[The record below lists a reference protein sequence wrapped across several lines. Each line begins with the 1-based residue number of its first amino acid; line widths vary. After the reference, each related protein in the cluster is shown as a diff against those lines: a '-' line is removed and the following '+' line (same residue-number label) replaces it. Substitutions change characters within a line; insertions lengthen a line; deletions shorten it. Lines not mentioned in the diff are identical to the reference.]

1 MFNYHF
7 GGASNKISLES
18 GELPQGIVLKD
29 NGDFSGVFSV
39 DEVSPGYKSFPIS
52 LVSSGSGAAS
62 KETIILYV
70 VCEYSASYPWPAP
83 PVSLCSDNYKIWI
96 AKDTVWSFAAVNKP
110 GRSSSW
116 EFFTE
121 PEPTTTPPFKNLSDT
136 IFFTSGTLSEFT
148 FVPTITGSQISLES
162 GALPEGL
169 WLETSGEIKGKIE
182 NEITTSTALRA
193 DFFTAEVQATNIF
206 EQTSQTITVA
216 VLEEYAADFPWP
228 MPQNGLCSYNDK
240 VYKAKES
247 VAEHSSTRT
256 PDVDT
261 DNWVFV
267 ANIATSKKL
276 AFANVVYNLYF
287 KNNSESNFKFISN
300 LPESQIQVIAGSLLD
315 GTSISNDSL
324 VGNIDY
330 AELNNGFASEKATL
344 QVAAGNEKISQEVT
358 FFALADFEQNYNFPA
373 SVGAYCYYGEKAYK
387 AIAAVSSSSQ
397 KPGVDPAWQEMGDLA
412 DCKINAFGSLPNQLF
427 FLSETPITYKFN
439 PTTKGSEVTLK
450 AGAIPNGVTLD
461 ELGNLTGAFTVSQ
474 NWNENFP
481 IEIEAVKNSV
491 VRGSGTTSLIF
502 VKTFVVSSGVSFAIN
517 NYCYYEDKVWR
528 ALAPGNT
535 NIPIHEPGK
544 DDKIWEA
551 VGVISN

>member
-1 MFNYHF
+1 M
-7 GGASNKISLES
+7 
-18 GELPQGIVLKD
+18 
-29 NGDFSGVFSV
+29 
-39 DEVSPGYKSFPIS
+39 
-52 LVSSGSGAAS
+52 
-62 KETIILYV
+62 
-70 VCEYSASYPWPAP
+70 
-83 PVSLCSDNYKIWI
+83 
-96 AKDTVWSFAAVNKP
+96 
-110 GRSSSW
+110 
-116 EFFTE
+116 FTE
-121 PEPTTTPPFKNLSDT
+121 PEPIFSLHPPLLKTYLSDT

-315 GTSISNDSL
+315 GTSISNEYRL
-324 VGNIDY
+324 
-330 AELNNGFASEKATL
+330 
-344 QVAAGNEKISQEVT
+344 
-358 FFALADFEQNYNFPA
+358 
-373 SVGAYCYYGEKAYK
+373 
-387 AIAAVSSSSQ
+387 
-397 KPGVDPAWQEMGDLA
+397 
-412 DCKINAFGSLPNQLF
+412 
-427 FLSETPITYKFN
+427 
-439 PTTKGSEVTLK
+439 
-450 AGAIPNGVTLD
+450 
-461 ELGNLTGAFTVSQ
+461 
-474 NWNENFP
+474 
-481 IEIEAVKNSV
+481 
-491 VRGSGTTSLIF
+491 R
-502 VKTFVVSSGVSFAIN
+502 
-517 NYCYYEDKVWR
+517 
-528 ALAPGNT
+528 
-535 NIPIHEPGK
+535 
-544 DDKIWEA
+544 
-551 VGVISN
+551 